1 MLGFG
6 HLGLGETTSISADGN
21 TVAIGLWS
29 PNWYDSDPNGP
40 HATLNANGIY
50 GNNGSVRVFTKKV
63 SSAGVTW
70 EQVGDYIFPEIIWEK
85 HIYGQRSGRAISLS
99 DDGSVIAIGARGN
112 EANGV
117 GRDTGHVRV
126 FQKVADTSSP
136 GGYKWVQV
144 GNDIDGTQT
153 WSLSGFDVSLSGDGN
168 VVAIGAPFFD
178 VDDLSNAG
186 LVRVYKRNVSDNW
199 VQIGSDIEGQ
209 SGHERLGISVSMSD
223 DGNTLAM
230 TALNVGPGY
239 RDEYNRLGW
248 DSEGV
253 ITKVFKND
261 NNNWSLIGEFKGQE
275 GRVTRDDRGAYVRLT
290 GDGSTLAMTSVID
303 KSVQVY
309 ERDSDDNWTLKG
321 NELKGSFG
329 YALSISD
336 DANTLAIGTPLRD
349 FDRFLNV
356 GAVRIYKYRPDNT
369 WEVVGGFNG
378 EHRGHELGNSNSVS
392 LSADG
397 SVIAIGASDYGY
409 EVRNGQGWNLLEGR
423 ARMFNIGISSVYIE
437 GAPETINTKDPFEVT
452 FKLDRPVSGFNEEDI
467 KITNATVSN
476 FEVVSESKYS
486 ATITPASICGD
497 DDDISI
503 IVAAGAGF
511 DIDSNMSSLVAQ
523 EVVVKTGVVAVAQD
537 ITVQLDP
544 NGMVTISPGD
554 VDDGSDHNC
563 QDGDVVS
570 LSLDRD
576 TFTCSDVGTPVTVT
590 LTATSG
596 NQTDTTTA
604 LVTVENNING
614 PVAVTKDITIQL
626 NADGIASINPGQ
638 IDNGS
643 GSGCYNTT
651 MPILLSVDKSTFSCD
666 DVGEVTVTLTAAQ
679 GNNLHT
685 ATATVTV
692 EESLDNLEVKSKDN
706 IIVQLN
712 DDGEFAISPE
722 DVDDGSSYGCGHT
735 PILSLDRNT
744 FTCADVGTPVIVTL
758 TATHGDHSEVA
769 TATVTVEENLGKLT
783 AISHQDITVQLD
795 IDGHA
800 TISPEK
806 IDNGSNY
813 GCSNTPELSLDKYT
827 FDCDDVGTPITVTL
841 TATHG
846 NNTAIATTT
855 VTVEATGHC
864 GAPLTTDFNRGFSP
878 NGDGIAD
885 ALVIEDLEKYKNNVV
900 KIYNLNQQLLFSSH
914 YGGPNDGWDGTYSG
928 GRVPV
933 GAYICVI
940 DYNEPGLTHETKMIY
955 VNY

>member
-1 MLGFG
+1 MKKKIQFKTRLKWGLFLLLGVIGMGIHGQTLIGEEILGFG
-6 HLGLGETTSISADGN
+6 HLGLGENTSISADGN

-29 PNWYDSDPNGP
+29 PNWYAPNDPR
-40 HATLNANGIY
+40 HAHLWSQGVY

-63 SSAGVTW
+63 SSQGVAW
-70 EQVGDYIFPEIIWEK
+70 EQVGDYIFPETLWEQ
-85 HIYGQRSGRAISLS
+85 HYYGQRSGRAISLS

-112 EANGV
+112 EGNGV
-117 GRDTGHVRV
+117 GTDTGHVRV

-144 GNDIDGTQT
+144 GNDIDGTQA

-209 SGHERLGISVSMSD
+209 SGHERLGISVNLSD

-230 TALNVGPGY
+230 TALNVGAGY
-239 RDEYNRLGW
+239 RDEYNRLKW

-261 NNNWSLIGEFKGQE
+261 SNNWSLIGEFKGQE
-275 GRVTRDDRGAYVRLT
+275 GTVTRDDRGVYVRLT
-290 GDGSTLAMTSVID
+290 GDGKTLAITSVID
-303 KSVQVY
+303 QSVQVY
-309 ERDSDDNWTLKG
+309 ERGADDNWTLKG
-321 NELKGSFG
+321 NKLKGAFG

-336 DANTLAIGTPLRD
+336 DAKTLAIGTPLRD

-356 GAVRIYKYRPDNT
+356 GAIRIYKYRPNNT
-369 WEVVGGFNG
+369 WEVVGNFNG

-409 EVRNGQGWNLLEGR
+409 EVRDGTAWNLLWGR
-423 ARMFNIGISSVYIE
+423 ARMFNIGVSGVYIE
-437 GAPETINTKDPFEVT
+437 GAPETINTTDPFEVT
-452 FKLDRPVSGFNEEDI
+452 FKLDRAVFGFNEEDI
-467 KITNATVSN
+467 KVTNATVSN
-476 FEVVSESKYS
+476 FEAVSESKYS
-486 ATITPASICGD
+486 ATITPAFICGD
-497 DDDISI
+497 NDDITI
-503 IVAAGAGF
+503 NVAASSAF
-511 DIDSNMSSLVAQ
+511 DIDSNMPSLVAQ
-523 EVVVKTGVVAVAQD
+523 EVVVKTGVVALAQD
-537 ITVQLDP
+537 ITVQVDP
-544 NGMVTISPGD
+544 NGMVTISPAD
-554 VDDGSDHNC
+554 IDDGSSHNC
-563 QDGDVVS
+563 QNRDPVT

-604 LVTVENNING
+604 VVTVENNING

-651 MPILLSVDKSTFSCD
+651 TPILLSVDKSTFSCD
-666 DVGEVTVTLTAAQ
+666 DVGEVIVTLTAAQ
-679 GNNLHT
+679 GNNSHT

-692 EESLDNLEVKSKDN
+692 EENLDNLEVKAKDN

-712 DDGEFAISPE
+712 DDGEFTISPE
-722 DVDDGSSYGCGHT
+722 DVDEGSSYGCGHT
-735 PILSLDRNT
+735 PSLSLDRST
-744 FTCADVGTPVIVTL
+744 FTCADSRAPV
-758 TATHGDHSEVA
+758 
-769 TATVTVEENLGKLT
+769 
-783 AISHQDITVQLD
+783 
-795 IDGHA
+795 
-800 TISPEK
+800 
-806 IDNGSNY
+806 
-813 GCSNTPELSLDKYT
+813 
-827 FDCDDVGTPITVTL
+827 TVTL
-841 TATHG
+841 TASHG
-846 NNTAIATTT
+846 DNSEVATVT
-855 VTVEATGHC
+855 VTVEGNC
-864 GAPLTTDFNRGFSP
+864 EPQLFTDLNRGFSP

-885 ALVIEDLEKYKNNVV
+885 TLEIKGLEKYENNEV
-900 KIYNLNQQLLFSSH
+900 KIYNLNQQLLFSAH
-914 YGGPNDGWDGTYSG
+914 YNGPSDGWDGTYSG

-933 GAYICVI
+933 GAYVCVI
-940 DYNEPGLTHETKMIY
+940 DYNEPGLTHQTKMIY